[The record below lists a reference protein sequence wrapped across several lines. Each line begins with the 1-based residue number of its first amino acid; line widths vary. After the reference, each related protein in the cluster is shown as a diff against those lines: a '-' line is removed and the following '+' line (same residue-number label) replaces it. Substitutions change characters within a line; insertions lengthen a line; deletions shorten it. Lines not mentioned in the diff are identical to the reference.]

1 MKTGHFCLSLALLSA
16 VPHPLLGPPSKG
28 FCQWWGDWAT
38 VATSPAPQNPHSNP
52 SHLSLAHLGGLFIAG
67 FFSVYSRTGFVFIK
81 KTKVKTP
88 TYEMP

>member
-1 MKTGHFCLSLALLSA
+1 MMKTGHFCLNLALPSA

-28 FCQWWGDWAT
+28 FRQWWGDWAT

-52 SHLSLAHLGGLFIAG
+52 SHLSLVLKIHRRV
-67 FFSVYSRTGFVFIK
+67 FFCILQDWFCFYKK